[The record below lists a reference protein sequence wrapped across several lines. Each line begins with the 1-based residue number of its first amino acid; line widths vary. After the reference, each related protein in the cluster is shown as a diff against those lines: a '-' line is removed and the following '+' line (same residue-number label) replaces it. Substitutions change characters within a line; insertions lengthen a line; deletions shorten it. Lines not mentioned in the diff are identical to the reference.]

1 MLYHVS
7 EIIVFVLFLP
17 VFMNIILPLGMLAGW
32 SVWKGLRLC
41 LGNRRPASETAG
53 LTAQSLTAR

>member
-1 MLYHVS
+1 MFYHLS

-17 VFMNIILPLGMLAGW
+17 VFMNIILPLGMLTGW
-32 SVWKGLRLC
+32 LLWRCYKLLLGKQGLATEKTR
-41 LGNRRPASETAG
+41 